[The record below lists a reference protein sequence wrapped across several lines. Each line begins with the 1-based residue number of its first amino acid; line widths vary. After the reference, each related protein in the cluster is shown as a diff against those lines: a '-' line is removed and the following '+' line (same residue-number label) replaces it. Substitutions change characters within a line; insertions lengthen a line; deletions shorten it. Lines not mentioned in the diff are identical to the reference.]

1 MSNKTPEKMK
11 VSIKNFKLNPNAKT
25 YSPHSTKL
33 NPNAK
38 IYSPNVSPH
47 SSAPSSPH
55 SSAPSSPRNSSCG
68 HSITIRDIID
78 SGAY

>member
-47 SSAPSSPH
+47 SSAPSSP
-55 SSAPSSPRNSSCG
+55 RNSSCG